1 MLLYKKGDRNLLSN
15 WRPIALTNTDL
26 RIFSKILA
34 EHIGSFAERIIS
46 PNQFVFVINCK
57 IWDNIHL
64 VNNVIEA
71 NPKKGALIFFSKKKP
86 MIELIGV
93 FLISVLRKQISLI
106 NFQLVK

>member
-15 WRPIALTNTDL
+15 WHPIALTNTDL

-46 PNQFVFVINCK
+46 PNQFGFVINRK

-64 VNNVIEA
+64 VNNVIKA
-71 NPKKGALIFFSKKKP
+71 NPKKGALIFLDQEKAYDRVDWRFLNICLKKAN
-86 MIELIGV
+86 
-93 FLISVLRKQISLI
+93 FLI
-106 NFQLVK
+106 NF